1 MAAIK
6 VREIYD
12 RRASYY
18 NLLIKVLSL
27 SRDAAYRQ
35 EAIQRLDLKPGAR
48 VLDLG
53 CGTGLNFRYM
63 EEQIGSQGFIL
74 GLDESFGMLCQA
86 RNCIKRN
93 KWNNIK
99 LIQGDVTELTFSTKA
114 SKQFDAV
121 IFSYL
126 LTTVAK
132 YKEAID
138 LALKVLKK
146 GGRIVLA
153 DDRLPSGWFAG
164 PRVMLKR
171 LINDGWRNYEREIV
185 CRLKENVSDLQI
197 SNHHFG
203 LIFIV
208 SGIKKN

>member
-27 SRDAAYRQ
+27 SKDAAYRQ

-63 EEQIGSQGFIL
+63 EERIGNQGFIL
-74 GLDESFGMLCQA
+74 GIDESFGMLCQA
-86 RNCIKRN
+86 RNCIERN

-99 LIQGDVTELTFSTKA
+99 LIQGDVTELAFSA
-114 SKQFDAV
+114 QVNEQFDAV

-126 LTTVAK
+126 LSTISR

-164 PRVMLKR
+164 PGIMFKKL
-171 LINDGWRNYEREIV
+171 LNDGWRNYEREIV
-185 CRLKENVSDLQI
+185 HRLKDNVSGLQI

-208 SGIKKN
+208 SGVKKN

>member
-1 MAAIK
+1 MTIRK
-6 VREIYD
+6 TREIYD
-12 RRASYY
+12 RRAPYY
-18 NLLIKVLSL
+18 NPLIKVLSL
-27 SRDAAYRQ
+27 ARDSAYRR
-35 EAIQRLDLKPGAR
+35 EAIRRLALNPGAR

-63 EEQIGSQGFIL
+63 EEQIGNQGFIL
-74 GLDESFGMLCQA
+74 GLDESFGMLCEA

-99 LIQGDVTELTFSTKA
+99 LIQGDVTELAFSTQVNE
-114 SKQFDAV
+114 QFDAV

-126 LTTVAK
+126 LTTVAR

-138 LALKVLKK
+138 LAFKVLKK

-164 PRVMLKR
+164 PGVMLKR
-171 LINDGWRNYEREIV
+171 LINDGWTNYEREIV
-185 CRLKENVSDLQI
+185 HRLEDNVSGLQV
-197 SNHHFG
+197 SSHHFG

-208 SGIKKN
+208 SGVKKN